1 MNNTDPIDPIDLN
14 AILAPCLPGYEPR
27 GGQAQMALEV
37 DRALGGRRHLIVE
50 AGTGTGKSLAY
61 LLPLVRH
68 CVEGEYRAVVST
80 YTKALQRQLTEKDL
94 PFIKSEIEPRL
105 RFSLAFGSENY
116 LCLRRYER
124 FRAQGDLFGASASAL
139 EELLEWA
146 GHTRDGLREGS
157 GGPLWGEVMRES
169 DNCHGRDCREF
180 MRCFYQKSRERLRQS
195 HIIVVNHHLYFAN
208 LATGGHL
215 LPSFQAA
222 VFDEAHE
229 LEDVAADYLGTEFSN
244 LRLKHLFNSIDTKR
258 GKGILRR
265 LKWLEPS
272 DVESVRA
279 TMGSCKS
286 KADKFFR
293 SFSKKFTESTTRIK
307 EPGALADV
315 VSESIVALA
324 LELKGLAGA
333 CPGNKEEQR
342 RDLLALVRRA
352 DAQAAS
358 VRALLA
364 QELEGHVY
372 WAENSGRRYL
382 GLVGTPIDVG
392 GMRVFKPLES
402 AVYTSAT
409 LATGGT
415 FDFVRERLGL
425 YDAEALLLPSPFNYH
440 EQARLYIG
448 ADLPP
453 PNTPNFEAEVIRRI
467 QQILEHTRG
476 RTLVLFTSHSL
487 LRRAAEDVYVE
498 GVEILRQG
506 EADSYTLVEELR
518 MSDGAALFGT
528 YTFWQGIDVP
538 GDALKYVVIVRL
550 PFAVPDEPVAEARME
565 LLERLGRDPFRDY
578 SLPRAAITLKQGFGR
593 LIRSTTDTGT
603 VCILDS
609 RIATK
614 RYGKYFMDSLPKV
627 KIVSELEDME
637 VL

>member
-1 MNNTDPIDPIDLN
+1 MNNTDPIDLN
-14 AILAPCLPGYEPR
+14 SILAPHLPGYEPR
-27 GGQAQMALEV
+27 AGQAQMASEV
-37 DRALGGRRHLIVE
+37 ERALLNKRHLIVE

-61 LLPLVRH
+61 LVPLVRYT
-68 CVEGEYRAVVST
+68 VEGEYRAVVST

-94 PFIKSEIEPRL
+94 PFIKSEVEPNL
-105 RFSLAFGSENY
+105 RFALAFGSENY
-116 LCLRRYER
+116 LCLRRFER
-124 FRAQGDLFGASASAL
+124 MKAQDDLFGENTSVIDK
-139 EELLEWA
+139 LLEWA
-146 GHTRDGLREGS
+146 GQTRDGLREGS

-180 MRCFYQKSRERLRQS
+180 IRCFYQKSRERLRQS

-208 LATGGHL
+208 VATGGHL
-215 LPSFQAA
+215 LPNFQAA

-229 LEDVAADYLGTEFSN
+229 LEDVAADYLGVEFSN
-244 LRLKHLFNSIDTKR
+244 MRLNHLFNSIESRR

-272 DVESVRA
+272 DLKRVRA
-279 TMGSCKS
+279 LAGSARSKS
-286 KADKFFR
+286 GEFFKA
-293 SFSKKFTESTTRIK
+293 FSEKFTEPTTRIK
-307 EPGALADV
+307 EAGALKDV

-333 CPGNKEEQR
+333 CPGSKEELR
-342 RDLLALVRRA
+342 RDLLALVRRCEA
-352 DAQAAS
+352 LSGS
-358 VRALLA
+358 VRALLG

-382 GLVGTPIDVG
+382 GLVGTPIDIG
-392 GMRVFKPLES
+392 GMKVFSSLES

-425 YDAEALLLPSPFNYH
+425 YDAEALLLPSPFNYK

-453 PNTPNFEAEVIRRI
+453 PNSPPFEGEVVSRI
-467 QQILEHTRG
+467 SEILEITRG

-487 LRRAAEDVYVE
+487 LRRAAEDIYVE

-506 EADSYTLVEELR
+506 EADSYQLVEELR
-518 MSDGAALFGT
+518 SGENTALFGT

-538 GDALKYVVIVRL
+538 GDALKYVVIARL

-593 LIRSTTDTGT
+593 LIRSSTDTGT

-609 RIATK
+609 RIAT
-614 RYGKYFMDSLPKV
+614 RQYGKYFMDSLPKI
-627 KIVSELEDME
+627 KIITELADISG
-637 VL
+637 

>member
-1 MNNTDPIDPIDLN
+1 MNEIDPLDLN

-37 DRALGGRRHLIVE
+37 DRALSNKRHLIVE

-61 LLPLVRH
+61 LIPLVRH
-68 CVEGEYRAVVST
+68 AVEGECRAVVST

-105 RFSLAFGSENY
+105 RFSLAYGSENY
-116 LCLRRYER
+116 LCLRRFER
-124 FRAQGDLFGASASAL
+124 FKSQGVDLFGQNARAH
-139 EELLEWA
+139 EELMEWA
-146 GHTRDGLREGS
+146 GRTRDGLRQGS

-195 HIIVVNHHLYFAN
+195 HVIVVNHHLYFAN

-215 LPSFQAA
+215 LPGFQAA
-222 VFDEAHE
+222 IFDEAHE
-229 LEDVAADYLGTEFSN
+229 LEDVAADYLGVEFSN
-244 LRLKHLFNSIDTKR
+244 LRLKHLYNSIESKR

-272 DVESVRA
+272 DLESVRA
-279 TMGSCKS
+279 KVSSARS
-286 KADKFFR
+286 KAGEFFR
-293 SFSKKFTESTTRIK
+293 AFSEKFTETTTRIK
-307 EPGALADV
+307 EPGALRDV
-315 VSESIVALA
+315 VSQSLVALA

-333 CPGNKEEQR
+333 CPSTKEEQK
-342 RDLLALVRRA
+342 RDLQALVRRCEA
-352 DAQAAS
+352 LAGS
-358 VRALLA
+358 VRSLLEH
-364 QELEGHVY
+364 ELEGHVY

-392 GMRVFKPLES
+392 GMKVFSSLES

-425 YDAEALLLPSPFNYH
+425 YDAEALLLPSPFNYKK
-440 EQARLYIG
+440 QARLYIG
-448 ADLPP
+448 ADLPA
-453 PNTPNFEAEVIRRI
+453 PNTPNFEARVIRRI
-467 QQILEHTRG
+467 QEILEITRG
-476 RTLVLFTSHSL
+476 RALVLFTSHSL
-487 LRRAAEDVYVE
+487 LKRAAENIYVE
-498 GVEILRQG
+498 GVTILRQG

-518 MSDGAALFGT
+518 ISDGAALFGT

-538 GDALKYVVIVRL
+538 GDALKYVVIARL

-614 RYGKYFMDSLPKV
+614 NYGKYFMDSLPNV
-627 KIVSELEDME
+627 RIVSELEDIKGRE
-637 VL
+637 D